1 MDKDKIGLG
10 FFENIPK
17 AHESTGRD
25 IIKGLSSCHDVK
37 VIIRL
42 DVKKGHD
49 LIQHF
54 PVLGRHSNNRFDS
67 VRIFPHFEN
76 KRTHLDGLRP
86 RSKDCHDFKFFH
98 NYAPILAILQD
109 ADFLGTNEDVFTNE
123 LYADHINFMSVSDI
137 RGTMEFKA
145 KIRYSHSGSMC
156 KVTRVGEDRIHCEF
170 EEPVRAVT
178 PGQAVVLYDGDYVAG
193 GGIIC

>member
-1 MDKDKIGLG
+1 M
-10 FFENIPK
+10 
-17 AHESTGRD
+17 S
-25 IIKGLSSCHDVK
+25 
-37 VIIRL
+37 
-42 DVKKGHD
+42 KGHD

-109 ADFLGTNEDVFTNE
+109 ADFLGTNEDDGNE
-123 LYADHINFMSVSDI
+123 YAQKDKGINPVHFCKQYGARQSPALM
-137 RGTMEFKA
+137 RYM
-145 KIRYSHSGSMC
+145 KI
-156 KVTRVGEDRIHCEF
+156 T
-170 EEPVRAVT
+170 A
-178 PGQAVVLYDGDYVAG
+178 
-193 GGIIC
+193 